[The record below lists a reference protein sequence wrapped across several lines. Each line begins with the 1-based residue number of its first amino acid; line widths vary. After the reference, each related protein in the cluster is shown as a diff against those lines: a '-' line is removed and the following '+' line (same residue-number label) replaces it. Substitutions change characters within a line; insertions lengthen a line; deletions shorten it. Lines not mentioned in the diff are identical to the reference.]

1 MDKVKIWT
9 DGSAVP
15 NPGKGGWAALLECN
29 GVRKLISGNSGI
41 EQYTNNQAELK
52 AMIVAL
58 EALKRPCD
66 VVLVSDSQ
74 YAVNMG
80 SGNWNP
86 KSNFDLIDRIAEL
99 CRDHAVKFKWVR
111 EFTLP
116 EQTIVHNLAEVESNK
131 P

>member
-29 GVRKLISGNSGI
+29 GARKLVCGNSGS

-58 EALKRPCD
+58 EALKRPCE

-80 SGNWNP
+80 SGNWQP
-86 KSNFDLIDRIAEL
+86 KSNFELIKRIEGL
-99 CRDHAVKFKWVR
+99 CREHAVKFKWVR

-116 EQTIVHNLAEVESNK
+116 EQTTVHNAAEAEANK
-131 P
+131 